1 MSRWKK
7 LLLVVGI
14 LLLLSQVPFA
24 YRRYKLGQLNAAIQQ
39 VNSQRVIESSP
50 EWVEYTGVV
59 HVHSF
64 LGGHSKGGFREII
77 SAAQANKL
85 DFVVMTEHAVLEF
98 DTAMMT
104 LKGLHGGVLFING
117 NEINTGSG
125 RLLIIPGNEPEM
137 LGGFSTL
144 QQIESRPERNLL
156 QVVAYP
162 EEFKRW
168 DSHTYEGV
176 EVYNVYTNALEVNPV
191 AMFFDSL
198 WSYRSYPHLLFA
210 NFYRRPS
217 ANLKLWDQAVAG
229 GGRKLVALAGN
240 DAHANIGFE
249 LTDSTGKRLLG
260 LQLDPYERSFRFVRM
275 HVVTPLVHDHVLT
288 ADRLL
293 AAVAAGNC
301 FIGFDIF
308 GDTTG
313 FRYGARDGDESK
325 IMGDEITLDD
335 EVRLSATLPVAGRIV
350 LLKDG
355 AVIHETANTRTMEYV
370 AKERGSYRAE
380 AYLPQLGKP
389 VGDQPWIISNPIY
402 VR

>member
-7 LLLVVGI
+7 LLLILGV
-14 LLLLSQVPFA
+14 LLLASQVPFA
-24 YRRYKLGQLNAAIQQ
+24 YRRYQLGQLNAAIQQ
-39 VNSQRVIESSP
+39 INSSRTDAP
-50 EWVEYTGVV
+50 LDLLVEYKGVV

-85 DFVVMTEHAVLEF
+85 DFVVMTEHALLEF

-125 RLLIIPGNEPEM
+125 RLLIIPGNGPEM

-191 AMFFDSL
+191 GMFFDSL

-217 ANLKLWDQAVAG
+217 ADLKLWDQAVVG
-229 GGRKLVALAGN
+229 RGRKLVALAGN

-249 LTDSTGKRLLG
+249 FTDSTGKRLLG
-260 LQLDPYERSFRFVRM
+260 MQLDPYERSFRFVRM
-275 HVVTPLVHDHVLT
+275 HVVTPLVRDHVLKP
-288 ADRLL
+288 DRLL
-293 AAVAAGNC
+293 AAISAGNC

-313 FRYGARDGDESK
+313 FRYGAIDGNESK

-335 EVRLSATLPVAGRIV
+335 EVRLSASLPVAGRIV
-350 LLKDG
+350 
-355 AVIHETANTRTMEYV
+355 
-370 AKERGSYRAE
+370 
-380 AYLPQLGKP
+380 
-389 VGDQPWIISNPIY
+389 
-402 VR
+402 